1 MARNVRDK
9 QKIALLMQ
17 EESLAMQEKAE
28 AEKLET
34 QISKRVL
41 VEDVIESRVNTKIAC
56 EKAAVA
62 KVA

>member
-28 AEKLET
+28 AE
-34 QISKRVL
+34 
-41 VEDVIESRVNTKIAC
+41 
-56 EKAAVA
+56 
-62 KVA
+62 